1 MVALVLSDAGADKGG
16 KAGCPSGLAP
26 TSTAPR
32 SDHQEGMADPAPF
45 VRIDTSGA
53 AVLELSVKGAK
64 CAGCIGKIERGLLSV
79 PGVTDARLN
88 LSTQRLSV
96 KWTPGAVQPRTITQT
111 LDRLG
116 YEARPFDPVAGARA
130 VDEEGRFLLR
140 CLGVAA
146 FASMNVMLLS
156 VGVWAGFGTGDM
168 GEGTRTLFYL
178 ISGVI
183 AIPCALYA
191 ARPFFRSAWAA
202 LSKGRANMDVPISLA
217 VVLTLAVS
225 ILETL
230 MQGEHAYFDG
240 VSMLLFLLLI
250 GRYLDHLFRER
261 ARTAAKE
268 LLALTAI
275 SAQRL
280 MRDGGV
286 ELVSARDIAVDDR
299 ILLSPG
305 DRAPVD
311 GVIETGASEVDRS
324 LVTGES
330 APVAARAGDVMH
342 AGVVNLTRPLTL
354 RASATADA
362 SLVAELARLIEAGEQ
377 NRGAQMRL
385 VDRAVKY
392 YVPIVHT
399 LAALTFAGWMIALG
413 LDHWRIALMN
423 AAAVLI
429 ITCPCALGL
438 ASPAVQVV
446 ATGKLFKRG
455 VLVRSGDA
463 LERLA
468 VADTVTLDKTGTLTL
483 GRPKLV
489 STHSAQALASAARLA
504 RISRHPLSRALVEAA
519 GPGEAA
525 KDAREYPG
533 EGVEAV
539 INGRTVRLGRRAF
552 AAPQASVCDGDQ
564 VSAEAIGASEI
575 WFCDGVSAPE
585 RFLFRDGLRPDAA
598 EAVKR
603 LEALGLPAMLLSG
616 DQPAAVEAAA
626 REAGMTRFFAA
637 LSPGDKIDRLK
648 ALSAA
653 GKRPLMVGDGLNDAA
668 ALASAHV
675 SAAPGGAVDATQA
688 AADLVFQG
696 EKLSAVPD
704 AIIVARQARRR
715 VIENIGFSMVYNVL
729 AVPAAMA
736 GFITPLIAALAMA
749 GSSLAVTLNAL
760 RIREERS

>member
-1 MVALVLSDAGADKGG
+1 MVALDLAHDVRAKDGAS
-16 KAGCPSGLAP
+16 GCPSGLSP
-26 TSTAPR
+26 TSPAAR
-32 SDHQEGMADPAPF
+32 LGIDDKAADPSPF
-45 VRIDTSGA
+45 VRIDKAGA

-64 CAGCIGKIERGLLSV
+64 CAGCIGKIERGLLAL
-79 PGVTDARLN
+79 PGVSDARLN
-88 LSTQRLSV
+88 LSTQRLTV
-96 KWTPGAVQPRTITQT
+96 KWPPGAVDPKAVTTM

-130 VDEEGRFLLR
+130 IDEEGRFLLR

-156 VGVWAGFGTGDM
+156 VGVWAGFSAGDM

-178 ISGVI
+178 ISGLI

-217 VVLTLAVS
+217 VILTLAVS
-225 ILETL
+225 VLETL
-230 MQGEHAYFDG
+230 MRGEHAYFDG

-250 GRYLDHLFRER
+250 GRYLDHVFRER

-280 MRDGGV
+280 RADGGV
-286 ELVSARDIAVDDR
+286 DLVAARDIAVDDR

-311 GVIETGASEVDRS
+311 GVIETGLSELDRS

-354 RASATADA
+354 RATATADA

-399 LAALTFAGWMIALG
+399 LAALTFTGWLIALG
-413 LDHWRIALMN
+413 GEHWRIALMN

-468 VADTVTLDKTGTLTL
+468 VADAVTLDKTGTLTL

-489 STHSAQALASAARLA
+489 SAHAQAALSAAARLA

-519 GPGEAA
+519 GPGDAI
-525 KDAREYPG
+525 KDAREIPG

-539 INGRTVRLGRRAF
+539 VDGVTLRLGRRAF
-552 AAPQASVCDGDQ
+552 AAPNAAAPAIP
-564 VSAEAIGASEI
+564 AEAEGASEI
-575 WFCDGVSAPE
+575 WFTEGDGPPV
-585 RFLFRDGLRPDAA
+585 RFLFRDGLRPDAKT
-598 EAVKR
+598 AVTR
-603 LEALGLPAMLLSG
+603 LEALGLPATLLSG

-626 REAGMTRFFAA
+626 REAGMDSRFAA
-637 LSPGDKIDRLK
+637 LSPADKIAHIK
-648 ALSAA
+648 ALTAQ

-696 EKLSAVPD
+696 DKLSAVPD

-715 VIENIGFSMVYNVL
+715 VVENIGFSMVYNAL

-736 GFITPLIAALAMA
+736 GLITPLIAALAMA
-749 GSSLAVTLNAL
+749 GSSLVVTLNAL
-760 RIREERS
+760 RIKEEPL